1 MRRSSYI
8 KCLTLRAAGVLL
20 CILPVTAAIISYFP
34 LWGARGS
41 DAALSGFS
49 VLLLTLAA
57 LPLFRLIKHSVSKI
71 SAHTVWFIIFVIFFI
86 ASRIADEMTV
96 ISFVGFLG
104 NLAGAALFRLARGC
118 GRREKDVG

>member
-1 MRRSSYI
+1 MKKSSFARW
-8 KCLTLRAAGVLL
+8 LLLRAAGVLL

-34 LWGARGS
+34 LWGERGS

-49 VLLLTLAA
+49 VLLLTIAA
-57 LPLFRLIKHSVSKI
+57 LPLFRLIKHSISKI

-86 ASRIADEMTV
+86 ASRIAEEMTV

-104 NLAGAALFRLARGC
+104 NLAGAALFKLS
-118 GRREKDVG
+118 RRFVGEKRDVG